1 MLSSSM
7 MCLLFAAVHGYNLDI
22 TLIGHRGGHLQL
34 MPELT
39 PGSFS
44 LGAQAGAAYLEPD
57 LVLSKDGEL
66 VVLHDVEL
74 SKSTDVAS
82 HAEFANRS
90 KTLSGIFW
98 RGDPNN
104 RTDTQ
109 PDWYPGDYIE
119 NITGYFVHDFTVAEL
134 KTLNRRSIAYP
145 NDSIFNNVWTVM
157 TFNESLELTNE
168 LSATMGREIGIIP
181 ETKYPEWYRS
191 LGFEDIE
198 LKVLESLRA
207 YGFVTFDAAN
217 SAYTAEFTS
226 EGLPK
231 AIVQSFAFESLL
243 RLNALTNG
251 GEVPAMFLLW
261 TTDIDDAEGIPRSTM
276 EWMLAFSQ
284 SFGCSQARVEH
295 LVDARDEMDGLADF
309 EIGVY
314 TLEYNISQYVKWI
327 DMGIDSVFT
336 DDASTGRVTKQFL
349 AELTDDDSELLASF
363 IDCDGDGDANESG
376 CAAVS
381 AAMALLCAVI
391 SALF

>member
-1 MLSSSM
+1 MLSPSM
-7 MCLLFAAVHGYNLDI
+7 MILLFAAVHGYNLDI
-22 TLIGHRGGHLQL
+22 TLIGHRGGHQQL

-44 LGAQAGAAYLEPD
+44 MGAQAGAAYLEPD
-57 LVLSKDGEL
+57 LVLSKDGQL
-66 VVLHDVEL
+66 MVLHDVEL

-82 HAEFANRS
+82 HSEFANRS

-119 NITGYFVHDFTVAEL
+119 NITGWFVHDFTVAEL
-134 KTLNRRSIAYP
+134 KTLTRRSSAFP
-145 NDSIFNNVWTVM
+145 DDSPFNGIWSIM
-157 TFNESLELTNE
+157 TFNESLALTNN
-168 LSATMGREIGIIP
+168 LSATLGREIGIIP
-181 ETKYPEWYRS
+181 ETKYVEWYRS
-191 LGFEDIE
+191 LGFENIE

-207 YGFVTFDAAN
+207 YGFVSLDATDG
-217 SAYTAEFTS
+217 AYEAEIS
-226 EGLPK
+226 SDGLPMV
-231 AIVQSFAFESLL
+231 IVQSFAAESLQ
-243 RLNALTNG
+243 RFNALSNDG
-251 GEVPAMFLLW
+251 SVPTMYLLW
-261 TTDIDDAEGIPRSTM
+261 TTDIDDAEGIERSTL
-276 EWMLAFSQ
+276 EWILGFSHNV
-284 SFGCSQARVEH
+284 GCSQARVQH
-295 LVDARDEMDGLADF
+295 LVDARDEMEGLADF

-363 IDCDGDGDANESG
+363 INCDGDESG
-376 CAAVS
+376 YAAVS

-391 SALF
+391 STLFC